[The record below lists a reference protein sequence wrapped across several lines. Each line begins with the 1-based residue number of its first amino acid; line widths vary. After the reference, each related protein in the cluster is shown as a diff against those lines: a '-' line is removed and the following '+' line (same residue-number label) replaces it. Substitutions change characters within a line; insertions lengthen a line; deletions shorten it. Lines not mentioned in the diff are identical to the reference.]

1 MADLSVLRWMRDH
14 PAQVGRWCGFDL
26 LTDDLH
32 DGWMRDMISGTD
44 DMTLLAHRGSYKTTC
59 LSVALAIIISSD
71 PARNLI
77 FMRKSEDAVK
87 EIIQQVHKIIVSEPF
102 RYLTAKAY
110 GEEYGPVTLRQA
122 SSTSITTDVYAAAKG
137 AAQLLGIGT
146 SGAITGKHAD
156 VVITDDIV
164 TLEDRTSKAE
174 RDRIVRVYDELQNI
188 RNRGGRIIN
197 TGTPWHPED
206 AISKRMPNVQRFDCY
221 TTGLLTPEKIAELKA
236 SMAPSLFAAN
246 YELQHIAAENALFST
261 YPGTT
266 NNAAMLWD
274 GIAHID
280 AAYEGED
287 YTALTCGRRVGGKLY
302 LYGRIWRAHVDTV
315 MDAILADCDRLRCAP
330 IYCETNG
337 DKGYLGR
344 ELKARGA
351 SVRAYPE
358 KMNKYLKIST
368 FLRKW
373 WGNVVFLSGTD
384 PAYIAQIMDYNE
396 QAEHD
401 DAPDSAACICRILD
415 RRE

>member
-32 DGWMRDMISGTD
+32 GAWMRDMINGTD

-77 FMRKSEDAVK
+77 FMRKSEDAIK

-102 RYLTAKAY
+102 RHLTAKAY
-110 GEEYGPVTLRQA
+110 GEDYGPVTLRQA

-188 RNRGGRIIN
+188 RNRGGRVIN

-221 TTGLLTPEKIAELKA
+221 TTGLLTPEKIEELKA

-266 NNAAMLWD
+266 DNAAMLWD
-274 GIAHID
+274 GVAHID

-287 YTALTCGRRVGGKLY
+287 YTALTCGRRIGGKLY

-337 DKGYLGR
+337 DKGYLAR
-344 ELKARGA
+344 EMRARGA
-351 SVRAYPE
+351 DVRPYPE

-401 DAPDSAACICRILD
+401 DAPDSAACICRVLD